1 MYYGDL
7 AFQLIVIIIH
17 KHFVMQ
23 RAIFEAYF
31 KTKRLSKISV
41 ELSTENSLK

>member
-17 KHFVMQ
+17 KHFAMQ

-31 KTKRLSKISV
+31 KRLSKISA
-41 ELSTENSLK
+41 ELSAENSLK